1 MYEQEKRRNGRKER
15 EMTASETSFS
25 KYTVSIGDIIIIIIS
40 SCYLKSCFQNLRTQG
55 RRKDLEIQI
64 RRLIGRWCIGVGG
77 LPPSCLHCRPSK
89 NTPARH
95 QDTMKTSR
103 LEDPHAGRRHA
114 GLCHLLNQ
122 LLILGWYLA

>member
-55 RRKDLEIQI
+55 RTLK
-64 RRLIGRWCIGVGG
+64 
-77 LPPSCLHCRPSK
+77 SK
-89 NTPARH
+89 YG
-95 QDTMKTSR
+95 D
-103 LEDPHAGRRHA
+103 
-114 GLCHLLNQ
+114 
-122 LLILGWYLA
+122 

>member
-1 MYEQEKRRNGRKER
+1 MYEQGKRRNGRKER

-25 KYTVSIGDIIIIIIS
+25 KHTVSIGDIIIIS